1 MRKWGPLVA
10 VCLGTF
16 MLLIDVTIVIV
27 ALPDIAD
34 TLDASLSQLQWVID
48 VYALALA
55 ALLLGAGSAADVI
68 GRRKVYVAGTALFA
82 VASLACG
89 LAPNAGALVA
99 MRAVQGVGATAMFA
113 TTLSLLGAAY
123 QGRDRSVALGVWGA
137 VSGAAAAL
145 GPVLGGL
152 LTQGLSWRWVFFVN
166 LPVSAAAVWLTLRVV
181 RESRGGAGARI
192 DWAGT
197 AAFAAFAGT
206 ATYAVIRAD
215 TVGWGSGRTL
225 GTLAASAVALALF
238 VVAERRAGHPMLDL
252 RLFGNRSFLGVMV
265 GTVALNS
272 AAFGFLPYTS
282 LWLQTVLG
290 MSPVR
295 GGLVLIPLAVAAFL
309 AAGLGGRLLHGAP
322 HRWVVGGGLLLIG
335 AGALAQAVLD
345 ADSGWASLTAGL
357 VLAGLGVG
365 LVNPAVASAALA
377 CVPPRQAGMAGGAVN
392 TMRQLG
398 YALGVAVF
406 GTLLTN
412 RMQNS
417 LTVDGIQDPHTTA
430 RVLAGGGARELLAR
444 IPAAQRD
451 TVDHA
456 LRAAF
461 ASGLNTA
468 AVAAGTAGLLAG
480 VAVLVLVRTKAPE
493 QQSEQPGSLPQQ
505 PGHASVESPAAAP

>member
-16 MLLIDVTIVIV
+16 MLLVDVTIVIV
-27 ALPDIAD
+27 ALPDIGG

-48 VYALALA
+48 IYALALA

-89 LAPNAGALVA
+89 LAPNAGMLIG

-166 LPVSAAAVWLTLRVV
+166 LPVSAAAIWLTLRAV

-197 AAFAAFAGT
+197 AAFSAFAGT

-215 TVGWGSGRTL
+215 TVGWASGRTFA
-225 GTLAASAVALALF
+225 TLAASVAALVVFVAV
-238 VVAERRAGHPMLDL
+238 ERRRAHPMLDL
-252 RLFGNRSFLGVMV
+252 RLFRDRSFVGVMA
-265 GTVALNS
+265 GTVALNA
-272 AAFGFLPYTS
+272 AAFGFAPYTS
-282 LWLQTVLG
+282 IWLQTVLG

-295 GGLVLIPLAVAAFL
+295 GGLVLIPLALAAFVAA
-309 AAGLGGRLLHGAP
+309 GVGGRVLHGVP
-322 HRWVVGGGLLLIG
+322 HRWVIGTGLLLIG
-335 AGALAQAVLD
+335 AGALAQTVLD
-345 ADSGWASLTAGL
+345 AGSGWASLT
-357 VLAGLGVG
+357 
-365 LVNPAVASAALA
+365 
-377 CVPPRQAGMAGGAVN
+377 GGWCW
-392 TMRQLG
+392 
-398 YALGVAVF
+398 
-406 GTLLTN
+406 
-412 RMQNS
+412 
-417 LTVDGIQDPHTTA
+417 
-430 RVLAGGGARELLAR
+430 
-444 IPAAQRD
+444 
-451 TVDHA
+451 
-456 LRAAF
+456 
-461 ASGLNTA
+461 
-468 AVAAGTAGLLAG
+468 
-480 VAVLVLVRTKAPE
+480 
-493 QQSEQPGSLPQQ
+493 PGSVS
-505 PGHASVESPAAAP
+505 AWSPRRWPRRRWPAYRRGRPVWPAER